1 MLLFVTTMIMPSMMW
16 AKSISPTRP
25 NGEGTAENPYQIGT
39 REELYWFARLVNGKL
54 ENEKKNTS
62 ANAILT
68 ADIIV
73 NEGVLDA
80 NKNLVS
86 GKDFIPWEPIGT
98 SYSDDKAYSGT
109 FDGNKHTISG
119 LYFDKTR
126 SYQVGLF
133 GYIGAKGKLFNVGVL
148 DSYFQ
153 FSAEGGGVCGV
164 NYGELQNCSN
174 SSTVIGTEKRANIG
188 GVCGTNFGTVRDC
201 KNTGSVSGQY
211 EVGGVC
217 GHNENSGI
225 IENCFNEG
233 TFSET
238 IESVGGVCSKNHGT
252 IKSCYNTASVS
263 GTGYKFG
270 GVCSEN
276 LDGGTITNC
285 FNEGTVSGTGS
296 SVGGVCGE
304 NGGTIKSCYNTAS
317 VSGQNEV
324 GGVCGKNWS
333 RTITNCFNKG
343 TVVSGQ
349 YFVGGVCGYNY
360 KGPIT
365 NCYYLSGTVPDGKD
379 GIGGNDESGK
389 AVEMSKEH
397 FESGEV
403 AWLLNGSTSAPTEGS
418 TLAWYQKLGEN
429 GDAYPV
435 LTSTGEN
442 TVYEAYHHG
451 EKDRFFSN
459 TVANQHSV
467 AYNTEAEDEANGNHD
482 LSYEAGEYTWTEAE
496 DKTQVPSVAVTYT
509 CKVCGKTEK
518 PQMTVVHDAEH
529 DDVEATCTE
538 DGHKYYKTSY
548 TFNAKAIFSNAYTQ
562 TLTALGHNM
571 SEDVTFNDS
580 KSIYQK
586 GCTRA
591 DCDYHD
597 YYATSDGSIEAKPN
611 DDASAFTV
619 EAFTLN
625 DATVYNSKAEFT
637 VKELTYNRTFKHD
650 GWQAVYVP
658 FELKCDQIPADY
670 EVATINNFHEFEQKD
685 GSFNTVLEVK
695 PVKNSITIPALTPWL
710 IRLKQAPE
718 TAEAKTLQF
727 TNVSFAA
734 AADKKIDCAS
744 VTRYYQF
751 LGTLNAKTGFD
762 TTSDFVINEGEL
774 WKTGSD
780 TKLNPQRWYLNASNR
795 EGSLL
800 NPSVQLSR
808 IAIHVIGGD
817 ETTGIDGIYVKTDT
831 EDVSSSRQ
839 GIYDLQGRK
848 LSVEPTSGIYIKD
861 GKKYVK

>member
-1 MLLFVTTMIMPSMMW
+1 MIAVLPSMIHPKTAVLGRAGGGAW
-16 AKSISPTRP
+16 AQTRP
-25 NGEGTAENPYQIGT
+25 SKGDGKVGNPYIIT
-39 REELYWFARLVNGKL
+39 KAEELKWFRDEVNRGKYSICAKISDEVDVIDMSTVCHVEDKSQNL
-54 ENEKKNTS
+54 EEKS
-62 ANAILT
+62 
-68 ADIIV
+68 
-73 NEGVLDA
+73 
-80 NKNLVS
+80 
-86 GKDFIPWEPIGT
+86 WEPIGNT
-98 SYSDDKAYSGT
+98 YNNSYEGT
-109 FDGNKHTISG
+109 FDGNYKTITN
-119 LYFDKTR
+119 LYINANQN
-126 SYQVGLF
+126 YMGLF
-133 GYIGAKGKLFNVGVL
+133 G
-148 DSYFQ
+148 
-153 FSAEGGGVCGV
+153 C
-164 NYGELQNCSN
+164 
-174 SSTVIGTEKRANIG
+174 T
-188 GVCGTNFGTVRDC
+188 
-201 KNTGSVSGQY
+201 Y
-211 EVGGVC
+211 E
-217 GHNENSGI
+217 
-225 IENCFNEG
+225 
-233 TFSET
+233 
-238 IESVGGVCSKNHGT
+238 GT
-252 IKSCYNTASVS
+252 IKNLTFEYANVTNTGVFTGILVGYANTSTLQNIKISNTCQMKGGEDHTGGIAGKLLDGNAYNCVNYATVQGIEDVGGLFGFFAGTGNSITACANYGKVTASSQIAGGLVGDFYS
-263 GTGYKFG
+263 GTIQDCANYGDVK
-270 GVCSEN
+270 
-276 LDGGTITNC
+276 GTERVAGMAGFVDKGKIQNVFSYGCISATNS
-285 FNEGTVSGTGS
+285 T
-296 SVGGVCGE
+296 
-304 NGGTIKSCYNTAS
+304 
-317 VSGQNEV
+317 QEV
-324 GGVCGKNWS
+324 GMAFGYSNLGATEGMVAYYSGAKLNA
-333 RTITNCFNKG
+333 NGQEK
-343 TVVSGQ
+343 TVKA
-349 YFVGGVCGYNY
+349 FGYS
-360 KGPIT
+360 K
-365 NCYYLSGTVPDGKD
+365 LSEDNATGFT
-379 GIGGNDESGK
+379 E
-389 AVEMSKEH
+389 AQLR
-397 FESGEV
+397 SGEV

-418 TLAWYQKLGEN
+418 TLAWYQKLSED
-429 GDAYPV
+429 GDEYPV
-435 LTSTGEN
+435 LKSTGDN
-442 TVYEAYHHG
+442 TVYGGYQHG
-451 EKDRFFSN
+451 SKDGCFSN
-459 TVANQHSV
+459 TNQHSV
-467 AYNTEAEDEANGNHD
+467 AYNAEAVDEANGNHD

-509 CKVCGKTEK
+509 CKVCGKTET

-529 DDVEATCTE
+529 DNEAATCTE

-548 TFNAKAIFSNAYTQ
+548 AFNAKAIFSNAYTQ
-562 TLTALGHNM
+562 TLPALGHNM

-580 KSIYQK
+580 KGIYQK

-695 PVKNSITIPALTPWL
+695 PVKNSITIPALTPCL

-762 TTSDFVINEGEL
+762 TTSDFVINKGEL

-808 IAIHVIGGD
+808 IAIHVIGGG
-817 ETTGIDGIYVKTDT
+817 ETTDIDGIYVKTDT

>member
-1 MLLFVTTMIMPSMMW
+1 MNNKKQRNRLFTMLLLVMAILMPYGGAW
-16 AKSISPTRP
+16 AQTPKRPAKGNGTVNNPFLIS
-25 NGEGTAENPYQIGT
+25 TAA
-39 REELYWFARLVNGKL
+39 ELAWFRDYVNGTIVDDGKAAG
-54 ENEKKNTS
+54 TTHPS
-62 ANAILT
+62 ASAMLT
-68 ADIIV
+68 ADID
-73 NEGVLDA
+73 L
-80 NKNLVS
+80 KNYCHAAED
-86 GKDFIPWEPIGT
+86 GKELLSWIPIGND
-98 SYSDDKAYSGT
+98 SNRWEGNM
-109 FDGNKHTISG
+109 DGQGHTISN
-119 LYFDKTR
+119 LYIKTA
-126 SYQVGLF
+126 QQNVGFF
-133 GYIGAKGKLFNVGVL
+133 GYTTDGATIQDLIFDNAKVENVSTTNKKANYTGILAGYAYGDSPSHIKGIKTTN
-148 DSYFQ
+148 
-153 FSAEGGGVCGV
+153 
-164 NYGELQNCSN
+164 NC
-174 SSTVIGTEKRANIG
+174 TVIGQDNTGGIVGSADINLENCENHSSVKGKSHVGGIAGECYERNIKR
-188 GVCGTNFGTVRDC
+188 CTNYGTVE
-201 KNTGSVSGQY
+201 NNANSYYVSGIIGLAY
-211 EVGGVC
+211 RTSIEDCANYGKITGCYAGGIAGIMMQNTSIQNVFSY
-217 GHNENSGI
+217 GDVTKTNGNSGI
-225 IENCFNEG
+225 IIGHVE
-233 TFSET
+233 
-238 IESVGGVCSKNHGT
+238 
-252 IKSCYNTASVS
+252 
-263 GTGYKFG
+263 
-270 GVCSEN
+270 
-276 LDGGTITNC
+276 GGTQTAKGIVAYNKEALL
-285 FNEGTVSGTGS
+285 NNSSDNIKIVGEGSLT
-296 SVGGVCGE
+296 
-304 NGGTIKSCYNTAS
+304 
-317 VSGQNEV
+317 
-324 GGVCGKNWS
+324 
-333 RTITNCFNKG
+333 FD
-343 TVVSGQ
+343 
-349 YFVGGVCGYNY
+349 
-360 KGPIT
+360 
-365 NCYYLSGTVPDGKD
+365 DGKEEAD
-379 GIGGNDESGK
+379 VVK
-389 AVEMSKEH
+389 AFTKQQIK
-397 FESGEV
+397 SGEV

-435 LTSTGEN
+435 LNPTGEN

-467 AYNTEAEDEANGNHD
+467 AYNAEAEDEANGNHD

-509 CKVCGKTEK
+509 CKVCGKTET
-518 PQMTVVHDAEH
+518 PQMTVEHDAEH
-529 DDVEATCTE
+529 DNEAATCTE

-548 TFNAKAIFSNAYTQ
+548 AFNAKAIFSNAYTQ
-562 TLTALGHNM
+562 TLPALGHNM

-625 DATVYNSKAEFT
+625 DATVYNSKAKFT

-695 PVKNSITIPALTPWL
+695 PVKNSITIPALTPCL

-751 LGTLNAKTGFD
+751 LGALNAKTGFD

-774 WKTGSD
+774 WKAGSD
-780 TKLNPQRWYLNASNR
+780 TELNPQRWYLNASDR
-795 EGSLL
+795 TGSEL

-817 ETTGIDGIYVKTDT
+817 ETTDIDGIYVKTDT